1 MNSSVMKILKWLGF
15 GISLYQIAIG
25 LFGTPISMVHRPLT
39 IGILML
45 LLFLTTNKKGEKEI
59 GKIKWYD
66 YLLAIASMLCCLY
79 AVVNAN
85 WFLSRFP
92 YLTPLKV
99 SEYIYGTLLIILV
112 LESGRRTMGWVM
124 PTIAIIMLFYAIFG
138 HHLRGPMWH
147 TQFKIA
153 TVIEQLT
160 MTTEGIWG
168 SPTHSA
174 VTVVFMFV
182 LFGAV
187 LNSTG
192 TGEFFMDLSL
202 CLTGRFCGATA
213 KTAVVSSG
221 LMGMI
226 QGSSISN
233 VVTTGTF
240 TIPAMK
246 KAGFPD
252 YFAGAVETV
261 ASCGGQIM
269 PPVMGAAAFIMA
281 DFTGIHY
288 SSIIKHALIPA
299 ILYYS
304 CTMLQVHFRSKKLGM
319 SGLPK
324 EEIPDFWKMVKS
336 KGAFLIPVVLVIVL
350 LMCGYTAMRAGFI
363 AIIANLVI
371 ALIFSSDRKQML
383 KNLLHEL
390 QDAPEQMITV
400 AAAVTNAGIIIGV
413 LFMTG
418 LGSRLSSLVVAL
430 AGGKLIIGLALGMF
444 IAILLGMGMPTSGA
458 YIVMATLVAPGL
470 MELGLSQIQAHMFVF
485 YFACMSML
493 TPPVA
498 IAAYAAAGIANA
510 NPSKVG
516 FAAWRLAL
524 AAFVVPYMFAFGPE
538 LLMCGTLAESIVP
551 FITAMLGCVCLAAA
565 IEGYLINA
573 LSVCSRVVCGIA
585 ALLLINT
592 ATITDIIGVCVFAAV
607 LAVQLVNCKKAS
619 I

>member
-1 MNSSVMKILKWLGF
+1 MNSKTNTILKWVGF
-15 GISLYQIAIG
+15 CLSIYQITIG
-25 LFGTPISMVHRPLT
+25 LVGTPTSLIHRPLT
-39 IGILML
+39 VGILML
-45 LLFLTTNKKGEKEI
+45 FLFLKDEKDGKKS
-59 GKIKWYD
+59 KWGD
-66 YLLAIASMLCCLY
+66 WVLAIASLLVCLY

-92 YLTPLKV
+92 YLTPVKL
-99 SEYIYGTLLIILV
+99 SEYIYGIALILLV
-112 LESGRRTMGWVM
+112 LEAGRRSMGWVM
-124 PTIAIIMLFYAIFG
+124 PTIGLVMILYALFG
-138 HHLRGPMWH
+138 HLLGGALWH
-147 TQFKIA
+147 TQFKLS
-153 TVIEQLT
+153 TVIEQIT

-281 DFTGIHY
+281 DFTGIQY
-288 SSIIKHALIPA
+288 SSIIKYALIPA
-299 ILYYS
+299 ILYYA

-324 EEIPDFWKMVKS
+324 EEIPNFWHMMKE
-336 KGAFLIPVVLVIVL
+336 KGVFLIPVILVIVL
-350 LMCGYTAMRAGFI
+350 LMEGYTAMRAGFI
-363 AIIANLVI
+363 AIVTNLVL
-371 ALIFSSDRKQML
+371 ALIFSRNRKEML
-383 KNLLHEL
+383 KKLLHEL
-390 QDAPEQMITV
+390 QNAPEQMTTV

-418 LGSRLSSLVVAL
+418 LGTRLSSLVVAL
-430 AGGKLIIGLALGMF
+430 AGGKLIIGLVLGMLV
-444 IAILLGMGMPTSGA
+444 AIILGMGMPTSGA
-458 YIVMATLVAPGL
+458 YIVMATLIAPGL

-498 IAAYAAAGIANA
+498 IAAYAAAGIAKA

-524 AAFVVPYMFAFGPE
+524 AAFVVPYMFAYGPE
-538 LLMCGTLAESIVP
+538 LLMCGTVAESIIP
-551 FITAMLGCVCLAAA
+551 FITAMLGCLCLASAL
-565 IEGYLINA
+565 EGYMLED
-573 LSVCSRVVCGIA
+573 LSIPFRVLCGVA

-592 ATITDIIGVCVFAAV
+592 GTVTDIIGICILTLVFIFQYARRKKKIAA
-607 LAVQLVNCKKAS
+607 
-619 I
+619 

>member
-1 MNSSVMKILKWLGF
+1 MNSKTNTILKWVGF
-15 GISLYQIAIG
+15 CLSIYQIIIG
-25 LFGTPISMVHRPLT
+25 LVGTPTSLIHRPLT
-39 IGILML
+39 VGILML
-45 LLFLTTNKKGEKEI
+45 FLFLKDEKDGKKS
-59 GKIKWYD
+59 KWSD
-66 YLLAIASMLCCLY
+66 WVLAIASLLVCLY

-92 YLTPLKV
+92 YLTPVKV
-99 SEYIYGTLLIILV
+99 SEYIYGIAIILLV
-112 LESGRRTMGWVM
+112 LEAGRRSMGWVM
-124 PTIAIIMLFYAIFG
+124 PTIGVIMILYALFG
-138 HHLRGPMWH
+138 HHLGGALWH
-147 TQFKIA
+147 TQFKLS
-153 TVIEQLT
+153 TVIEQIT

-281 DFTGIHY
+281 DFTGIQY
-288 SSIIKHALIPA
+288 SSIIKYALIPA
-299 ILYYS
+299 ILYYA

-324 EEIPDFWKMVKS
+324 EEIPDFWKMMKE
-336 KGAFLIPVVLVIVL
+336 KGVFLIPVILVIVL
-350 LMCGYTAMRAGFI
+350 LMKGYTAMRAGFI
-363 AIIANLVI
+363 AIVTNLVL
-371 ALIFSSDRKQML
+371 ALIFSRDRKQML

-390 QDAPEQMITV
+390 QNAPEQMTTV

-418 LGSRLSSLVVAL
+418 LGTRLSSLVVAL
-430 AGGKLIIGLALGMF
+430 AGGKLIIGLVLGMLV
-444 IAILLGMGMPTSGA
+444 AIVLGMGMPTSGA
-458 YIVMATLVAPGL
+458 YIVMATLIAPGL

-498 IAAYAAAGIANA
+498 IAAYAAAGIAKA

-524 AAFVVPYMFAFGPE
+524 AAFIVPYMFAYGPE
-538 LLMCGTLAESIVP
+538 LLMCGTVAESIIP
-551 FITAMLGCVCLAAA
+551 FITAMLGCLCLASAL
-565 IEGYLINA
+565 EGYLLED
-573 LSVCSRVVCGIA
+573 LSILFRVVCGIA

-592 ATITDIIGVCVFAAV
+592 GTITDIIGISLLAIVFMAQYAKKKKKIAA
-607 LAVQLVNCKKAS
+607 Q
-619 I
+619 

>member
-1 MNSSVMKILKWLGF
+1 MNSKTNTILKWVGF
-15 GISLYQIAIG
+15 CLSIYQIIIG
-25 LFGTPISMVHRPLT
+25 LVGTPTSLIHRPLT
-39 IGILML
+39 VGILML
-45 LLFLTTNKKGEKEI
+45 FLFLKDEKDGKKS
-59 GKIKWYD
+59 KWSD
-66 YLLAIASMLCCLY
+66 WVLAIASLLVCLY

-92 YLTPLKV
+92 YLTPVKV
-99 SEYIYGTLLIILV
+99 SEYIYGIAIILLV
-112 LESGRRTMGWVM
+112 LEAGRRSMGWVM
-124 PTIAIIMLFYAIFG
+124 PTIGVIMILYALFG
-138 HHLRGPMWH
+138 HHLGGALWH
-147 TQFKIA
+147 TQFKLS
-153 TVIEQLT
+153 TVIEQIT

-281 DFTGIHY
+281 DFTGIQY
-288 SSIIKHALIPA
+288 SSIIKYALIPA
-299 ILYYS
+299 ILYYA

-324 EEIPDFWKMVKS
+324 EEIPDFWKMMKE
-336 KGAFLIPVVLVIVL
+336 KGVFLIPVVLVIVL
-350 LMCGYTAMRAGFI
+350 LMKGYTAMRAGFI
-363 AIIANLVI
+363 AIVTNLVL
-371 ALIFSSDRKQML
+371 ALLFSRDRKQML

-390 QDAPEQMITV
+390 QNAPDQMTTV

-418 LGSRLSSLVVAL
+418 LGTRLSSLVVAL
-430 AGGKLIIGLALGMF
+430 AGGKLIIGLILGMLV
-444 IAILLGMGMPTSGA
+444 AIVLGMGMPTSGA
-458 YIVMATLVAPGL
+458 YIVMATLIAPGL

-498 IAAYAAAGIANA
+498 IAAYAAAGIAKA
-510 NPSKVG
+510 SPSKVG

-524 AAFVVPYMFAFGPE
+524 AAFVVPYMFAYGPE
-538 LLMCGTLAESIVP
+538 LLMCGTVAESIIP
-551 FITAMLGCVCLAAA
+551 FITAMLGCLCLASAL
-565 IEGYLINA
+565 EGYL
-573 LSVCSRVVCGIA
+573 LEDLPVLFRVVCGIA

-592 ATITDIIGVCVFAAV
+592 GTLTDIIGICLLAIVFVTQYA
-607 LAVQLVNCKKAS
+607 KKKKKMVA
-619 I
+619 

>member
-1 MNSSVMKILKWLGF
+1 MI
-15 GISLYQIAIG
+15 
-25 LFGTPISMVHRPLT
+25 
-39 IGILML
+39 
-45 LLFLTTNKKGEKEI
+45 
-59 GKIKWYD
+59 
-66 YLLAIASMLCCLY
+66 LY
-79 AVVNAN
+79 A
-85 WFLSRFP
+85 L
-92 YLTPLKV
+92 
-99 SEYIYGTLLIILV
+99 
-112 LESGRRTMGWVM
+112 
-124 PTIAIIMLFYAIFG
+124 FG
-138 HHLRGPMWH
+138 HHLGGALWH
-147 TQFKIA
+147 TQFKLS
-153 TVIEQLT
+153 TVIEQIT

-281 DFTGIHY
+281 DFTGIQY
-288 SSIIKHALIPA
+288 SSIIKYALIPA
-299 ILYYS
+299 ILYYA

-324 EEIPDFWKMVKS
+324 EEIPDFWKMMKE
-336 KGAFLIPVVLVIVL
+336 KGVFLIPVILVIVL
-350 LMCGYTAMRAGFI
+350 LMKGYTAMRAGFI
-363 AIIANLVI
+363 AIVTNLVL
-371 ALIFSSDRKQML
+371 ALIFSRDRKQML

-390 QDAPEQMITV
+390 QNAPEQMTTV

-418 LGSRLSSLVVAL
+418 LGTRLSSLVVAL
-430 AGGKLIIGLALGMF
+430 AGGKLIIGLVLGMLV
-444 IAILLGMGMPTSGA
+444 AIVLGMGMPTSGA
-458 YIVMATLVAPGL
+458 YIVMATLIAPGL

-498 IAAYAAAGIANA
+498 IAAYAAAGIAKA

-524 AAFVVPYMFAFGPE
+524 AAFIVPYMFAYGPE
-538 LLMCGTLAESIVP
+538 LLMCGTVAESIIP
-551 FITAMLGCVCLAAA
+551 FITAMLGCLCLASAL
-565 IEGYLINA
+565 EGYLLED
-573 LSVCSRVVCGIA
+573 LSILFRVVCGIA

-592 ATITDIIGVCVFAAV
+592 GTITDIIGICLLAIVFMAQYAKKKKKIAA
-607 LAVQLVNCKKAS
+607 Q
-619 I
+619 

>member
-1 MNSSVMKILKWLGF
+1 MNSKTNTILKWVGF
-15 GISLYQIAIG
+15 CLSIYQITIG
-25 LFGTPISMVHRPLT
+25 LVGTPTSLIHRPLT
-39 IGILML
+39 VGILML
-45 LLFLTTNKKGEKEI
+45 FLFLKDEKDGKKS
-59 GKIKWYD
+59 KWGD
-66 YLLAIASMLCCLY
+66 WVLAIASLLVCLY

-92 YLTPLKV
+92 YLTPVKL
-99 SEYIYGTLLIILV
+99 SEYIYGIALILLV
-112 LESGRRTMGWVM
+112 LEAGRRSMGWVM
-124 PTIAIIMLFYAIFG
+124 PTIGVVMILYALFG
-138 HHLRGPMWH
+138 HLLGGALWH
-147 TQFKIA
+147 TQFKLS
-153 TVIEQLT
+153 TVIEQIT

-281 DFTGIHY
+281 DFTGIQY
-288 SSIIKHALIPA
+288 SSIIKYALIPA
-299 ILYYS
+299 ILYYA

-324 EEIPDFWKMVKS
+324 EEIPNFWHMMKE
-336 KGAFLIPVVLVIVL
+336 KGVFLIPVILVIVL
-350 LMCGYTAMRAGFI
+350 LMEGYTAMRAGFI
-363 AIIANLVI
+363 AIVTNLVL
-371 ALIFSSDRKQML
+371 ALIFSRNRKEML
-383 KNLLHEL
+383 KKLLHEL
-390 QDAPEQMITV
+390 QNAPEQMTTV

-418 LGSRLSSLVVAL
+418 LGTRLSSLVVAL
-430 AGGKLIIGLALGMF
+430 AGGKLIIGLVLGMLV
-444 IAILLGMGMPTSGA
+444 AIILGMGMPTSGA
-458 YIVMATLVAPGL
+458 YIVMATLIAPGL

-498 IAAYAAAGIANA
+498 IAAYAAAGIAKA

-524 AAFVVPYMFAFGPE
+524 AAFVVPYMFAYGPE
-538 LLMCGTLAESIVP
+538 LLMCGTMAESIIP
-551 FITAMLGCVCLAAA
+551 FITAMLGCLCLASAL
-565 IEGYLINA
+565 EGYMLED
-573 LSVCSRVVCGIA
+573 LSIPFRVLCGVA

-592 ATITDIIGVCVFAAV
+592 GTVTDIIGICILTLVFIFQYARRKKKIAA
-607 LAVQLVNCKKAS
+607 
-619 I
+619 

>member
-1 MNSSVMKILKWLGF
+1 MNSKTNTILKWVGF
-15 GISLYQIAIG
+15 CLSIYQITIG
-25 LFGTPISMVHRPLT
+25 LVGTPTSLIHRPLT
-39 IGILML
+39 VGILML
-45 LLFLTTNKKGEKEI
+45 FLFLKDEKDGKKS
-59 GKIKWYD
+59 KWGD
-66 YLLAIASMLCCLY
+66 WVLAIASLLVCLY

-92 YLTPLKV
+92 YLTPVKL
-99 SEYIYGTLLIILV
+99 SEYTYGIALILLV
-112 LESGRRTMGWVM
+112 LEAGRRSMGWVM
-124 PTIAIIMLFYAIFG
+124 PTIGLVMILYALFG
-138 HHLRGPMWH
+138 HLLGGALWH
-147 TQFKIA
+147 TQFKLS
-153 TVIEQLT
+153 TVIEQIT

-281 DFTGIHY
+281 DFTGIQY
-288 SSIIKHALIPA
+288 SSIIKYALIPA
-299 ILYYS
+299 ILYYA

-324 EEIPDFWKMVKS
+324 EEIPNFWHMMKE
-336 KGAFLIPVVLVIVL
+336 KGVFLIPVILVIVL
-350 LMCGYTAMRAGFI
+350 LMEGYTAMRAGFI
-363 AIIANLVI
+363 AIVTNLVL
-371 ALIFSSDRKQML
+371 ALIFSRNRKEML
-383 KNLLHEL
+383 KKLLHEL
-390 QDAPEQMITV
+390 QNAPEQMTTV

-418 LGSRLSSLVVAL
+418 LGTRLSSLVVAL
-430 AGGKLIIGLALGMF
+430 AGGKLIIGLVLGMLV
-444 IAILLGMGMPTSGA
+444 AIILGMGMPTSGA
-458 YIVMATLVAPGL
+458 YIVMATLIAPGL

-498 IAAYAAAGIANA
+498 IAAYAAAGIAKA

-524 AAFVVPYMFAFGPE
+524 AAFVVPYMFAYGPE
-538 LLMCGTLAESIVP
+538 LLMCGTVAESIIP
-551 FITAMLGCVCLAAA
+551 FITAMLGCLCLASAL
-565 IEGYLINA
+565 EGYMLED
-573 LSVCSRVVCGIA
+573 LSIPFRVLCGVA

-592 ATITDIIGVCVFAAV
+592 GTVTDIIGICILTLVFIFQYARRKKKIAA
-607 LAVQLVNCKKAS
+607 
-619 I
+619 

>member
-1 MNSSVMKILKWLGF
+1 MNSKTNTILKWVGF
-15 GISLYQIAIG
+15 CLSIYQIIIG
-25 LFGTPISMVHRPLT
+25 LVGTPTSLIHRPLT
-39 IGILML
+39 VGILML
-45 LLFLTTNKKGEKEI
+45 FLFLKDEKDGKKS
-59 GKIKWYD
+59 KWSD
-66 YLLAIASMLCCLY
+66 WVLAIASLLVCLY

-92 YLTPLKV
+92 YLTPVKV
-99 SEYIYGTLLIILV
+99 SEYIYGIAIILLV
-112 LESGRRTMGWVM
+112 LEAGRRSMGWVM
-124 PTIAIIMLFYAIFG
+124 PTIGVIMILYALFG
-138 HHLRGPMWH
+138 HHLGGALWH
-147 TQFKIA
+147 TQFKLS
-153 TVIEQLT
+153 TVIEQIT

-281 DFTGIHY
+281 DFTGIQY
-288 SSIIKHALIPA
+288 SSIIKYALIPA
-299 ILYYS
+299 ILYYA

-324 EEIPDFWKMVKS
+324 EEIPDFWKMMKE
-336 KGAFLIPVVLVIVL
+336 KGVFLIPVILVIVL
-350 LMCGYTAMRAGFI
+350 LMKGYTAMRAGFI
-363 AIIANLVI
+363 AIVTNLVL
-371 ALIFSSDRKQML
+371 ALIFSRDRKQML

-390 QDAPEQMITV
+390 QNAPEQMTTV

-418 LGSRLSSLVVAL
+418 LGTRLSSLVVAL
-430 AGGKLIIGLALGMF
+430 AGGKLIIGLVLGMLV
-444 IAILLGMGMPTSGA
+444 AIVLGMGMPTSGA
-458 YIVMATLVAPGL
+458 YIVMATLIAPGL

-498 IAAYAAAGIANA
+498 IAAYAAAGIAKA

-524 AAFVVPYMFAFGPE
+524 AAFIVPYMFAYGPE
-538 LLMCGTLAESIVP
+538 LLMCGTVAESIIP
-551 FITAMLGCVCLAAA
+551 FITAMLGCLCLASAL
-565 IEGYLINA
+565 EGYLLED
-573 LSVCSRVVCGIA
+573 LSILFRVVCGIA

-592 ATITDIIGVCVFAAV
+592 GTITDIIGICLLAIVFMAQYAKKKKKIAA
-607 LAVQLVNCKKAS
+607 Q
-619 I
+619 

>member
-1 MNSSVMKILKWLGF
+1 MNSKTNTILKWVGF
-15 GISLYQIAIG
+15 CLSIYQITIG
-25 LFGTPISMVHRPLT
+25 LVGTPTSLIHRPLT
-39 IGILML
+39 VGILML
-45 LLFLTTNKKGEKEI
+45 FLFLKDEKDGKKS
-59 GKIKWYD
+59 KWGD
-66 YLLAIASMLCCLY
+66 WVLAIASLLVCLY

-92 YLTPLKV
+92 YLTPVKL
-99 SEYIYGTLLIILV
+99 SEYIYGIALILLV
-112 LESGRRTMGWVM
+112 LEAGRRSMGWGM
-124 PTIAIIMLFYAIFG
+124 PTIGLVMILYALFG
-138 HHLRGPMWH
+138 HLLGGALWH
-147 TQFKIA
+147 TQFKLS
-153 TVIEQLT
+153 TVIEQIT

-281 DFTGIHY
+281 DFTGIQY
-288 SSIIKHALIPA
+288 SSIIKYALIPA
-299 ILYYS
+299 ILYYA

-324 EEIPDFWKMVKS
+324 EEIPNFWHMMKE
-336 KGAFLIPVVLVIVL
+336 KGVFLIPVILVIVL
-350 LMCGYTAMRAGFI
+350 LMEGYTAMRAGFI
-363 AIIANLVI
+363 AIVTNLVL
-371 ALIFSSDRKQML
+371 ALIFSRNRKEML
-383 KNLLHEL
+383 KKLLHEL
-390 QDAPEQMITV
+390 QNAPEQMTTV

-418 LGSRLSSLVVAL
+418 LGTRLSSLVVAL
-430 AGGKLIIGLALGMF
+430 AGGKLIIGLVLGMLV
-444 IAILLGMGMPTSGA
+444 AIILGMGMPTSGA
-458 YIVMATLVAPGL
+458 YIVMATLIAPGL

-498 IAAYAAAGIANA
+498 IAAYAAAGIAKA

-524 AAFVVPYMFAFGPE
+524 AAFVVPYMFAYGPE
-538 LLMCGTLAESIVP
+538 LLMCGTVAESIIP
-551 FITAMLGCVCLAAA
+551 FITAMLGCLCLASAL
-565 IEGYLINA
+565 EGYMLED
-573 LSVCSRVVCGIA
+573 LSIPFRVLCGVA

-592 ATITDIIGVCVFAAV
+592 GTVTDIIGICILTLVFIFQYARRKKKIAA
-607 LAVQLVNCKKAS
+607 
-619 I
+619 

>member
-1 MNSSVMKILKWLGF
+1 MNSKTNTILKWVGF
-15 GISLYQIAIG
+15 CLSIYQITIG
-25 LFGTPISMVHRPLT
+25 LVGTPTSLIHRPLT
-39 IGILML
+39 VGILML
-45 LLFLTTNKKGEKEI
+45 FLFLKDEKDGKKS
-59 GKIKWYD
+59 KWGD
-66 YLLAIASMLCCLY
+66 WVLAIASLLVCLY

-92 YLTPLKV
+92 YLTPVKL
-99 SEYIYGTLLIILV
+99 SEYIYGIALILLV
-112 LESGRRTMGWVM
+112 LEAGRRSMGWVM
-124 PTIAIIMLFYAIFG
+124 PTIGLVMILYALFG
-138 HHLRGPMWH
+138 HLLGGALWH
-147 TQFKIA
+147 TQFKLS
-153 TVIEQLT
+153 TVIEQIT

-281 DFTGIHY
+281 DFTGIQY
-288 SSIIKHALIPA
+288 SSIIKYALIPA
-299 ILYYS
+299 ILYYA

-324 EEIPDFWKMVKS
+324 EEIPNFWHMMKE
-336 KGAFLIPVVLVIVL
+336 KGVFLIPVILVIVL
-350 LMCGYTAMRAGFI
+350 LMEGYTAMRAGFI
-363 AIIANLVI
+363 AIVTNLVL
-371 ALIFSSDRKQML
+371 ALIFSRNRKEML
-383 KNLLHEL
+383 KKLLHEL
-390 QDAPEQMITV
+390 QNAPEQMTTV

-418 LGSRLSSLVVAL
+418 LGTRLSSLVVAL
-430 AGGKLIIGLALGMF
+430 AGGKLIIGLVLGMLV
-444 IAILLGMGMPTSGA
+444 AIILGMGMPTSGA
-458 YIVMATLVAPGL
+458 YIVMATLIAPGL

-498 IAAYAAAGIANA
+498 IAAYAAAGIAKA

-524 AAFVVPYMFAFGPE
+524 AAFVVPYMFAYGPE
-538 LLMCGTLAESIVP
+538 LLMCGTVAESIIP
-551 FITAMLGCVCLAAA
+551 FITAMLGCLCLASAL
-565 IEGYLINA
+565 EGYMLED
-573 LSVCSRVVCGIA
+573 LSIPFRVLCGVA

-592 ATITDIIGVCVFAAV
+592 GTVTDIIGICILTLVFIFQYARRKKKVAA
-607 LAVQLVNCKKAS
+607 
-619 I
+619 

>member
-1 MNSSVMKILKWLGF
+1 MNSKTNTILKWVGF
-15 GISLYQIAIG
+15 CLSIYQITIG
-25 LFGTPISMVHRPLT
+25 LVGTPTSLIHRPLT
-39 IGILML
+39 VGILML
-45 LLFLTTNKKGEKEI
+45 FLFLKDEKDGKKS
-59 GKIKWYD
+59 KWGD
-66 YLLAIASMLCCLY
+66 WVLAIASLLVCLY

-92 YLTPLKV
+92 YLTPVKL
-99 SEYIYGTLLIILV
+99 SEYIYGIALILLV
-112 LESGRRTMGWVM
+112 LEAGRRSMGWVM
-124 PTIAIIMLFYAIFG
+124 PTIGVVMILYALFG
-138 HHLRGPMWH
+138 HLLGGALWH
-147 TQFKIA
+147 TQFKLS
-153 TVIEQLT
+153 TVIEQIT

-281 DFTGIHY
+281 DFTGIQY
-288 SSIIKHALIPA
+288 SSIIKYALIPA
-299 ILYYS
+299 ILYYA

-324 EEIPDFWKMVKS
+324 EEIPNFWHMMKE
-336 KGAFLIPVVLVIVL
+336 KGVFLIPVILVIVL
-350 LMCGYTAMRAGFI
+350 LMEGYTAMRAGFI
-363 AIIANLVI
+363 AIVTNLVL
-371 ALIFSSDRKQML
+371 ALIFSRNRKEML
-383 KNLLHEL
+383 KKLLHEL
-390 QDAPEQMITV
+390 QNAPEQMTTV

-418 LGSRLSSLVVAL
+418 LGTRLSSLVVAL
-430 AGGKLIIGLALGMF
+430 AGGKLIIGLVLGMLV
-444 IAILLGMGMPTSGA
+444 AIILGMGMPTSGA
-458 YIVMATLVAPGL
+458 YIVMATLIAPGL

-498 IAAYAAAGIANA
+498 IAAYAAAGIAKA

-524 AAFVVPYMFAFGPE
+524 AAFVVPYMFAYGPE
-538 LLMCGTLAESIVP
+538 LLMCGTVAESIIP
-551 FITAMLGCVCLAAA
+551 FITAMLGCLCLASAL
-565 IEGYLINA
+565 EGYMLED
-573 LSVCSRVVCGIA
+573 LSIPFRVLCGVA

-592 ATITDIIGVCVFAAV
+592 GTVTDIIGICILTLVFIFQYARRKKKIAA
-607 LAVQLVNCKKAS
+607 
-619 I
+619 

>member
-1 MNSSVMKILKWLGF
+1 MNSKTNTILKWVGF
-15 GISLYQIAIG
+15 CLSIYQITIG
-25 LFGTPISMVHRPLT
+25 LVGTPTSLIHRPLT
-39 IGILML
+39 VGILML
-45 LLFLTTNKKGEKEI
+45 FLFLKDEKDGKKS
-59 GKIKWYD
+59 KWGD
-66 YLLAIASMLCCLY
+66 WVLAIASLLVCLY

-92 YLTPLKV
+92 YLTPVKL
-99 SEYIYGTLLIILV
+99 SEYIYGIALILLV
-112 LESGRRTMGWVM
+112 LEAGRRSMGWVM
-124 PTIAIIMLFYAIFG
+124 PTIGLVMILYALFG
-138 HHLRGPMWH
+138 HLLGGALWH
-147 TQFKIA
+147 TQFKLS
-153 TVIEQLT
+153 TVIEQIT

-281 DFTGIHY
+281 DFTGIQY
-288 SSIIKHALIPA
+288 SSIIKYALIPA
-299 ILYYS
+299 ILYYA

-324 EEIPDFWKMVKS
+324 EEIPNFWHMMKE
-336 KGAFLIPVVLVIVL
+336 KGVFLIPVILVIVL
-350 LMCGYTAMRAGFI
+350 LMEGYTAMRAGFI
-363 AIIANLVI
+363 AIVTNLVL
-371 ALIFSSDRKQML
+371 ALIFSRNRKEML
-383 KNLLHEL
+383 KKLLHEL
-390 QDAPEQMITV
+390 QNAPEQMTTV

-418 LGSRLSSLVVAL
+418 LGTRLSSLVVAL
-430 AGGKLIIGLALGMF
+430 AGGKLIIGLVLGMLV
-444 IAILLGMGMPTSGA
+444 AIILGMGMPTSGA
-458 YIVMATLVAPGL
+458 YIVMATLIAPGL

-498 IAAYAAAGIANA
+498 IAAYAAAGIAKA

-524 AAFVVPYMFAFGPE
+524 AAFVVPYMFAYGPE
-538 LLMCGTLAESIVP
+538 LLMCGTVAESIIP
-551 FITAMLGCVCLAAA
+551 FITAMLGCLCLASAL
-565 IEGYLINA
+565 EGYMLED
-573 LSVCSRVVCGIA
+573 LSIPLRVLCGVA

-592 ATITDIIGVCVFAAV
+592 GTVTDIIGICILTLVFIFQYARRKKKIAA
-607 LAVQLVNCKKAS
+607 
-619 I
+619 

>member
-1 MNSSVMKILKWLGF
+1 MNSKTNTILKWVGF
-15 GISLYQIAIG
+15 CLSIYQITIG
-25 LFGTPISMVHRPLT
+25 LVGTPTSLIHRPLT
-39 IGILML
+39 VGILML
-45 LLFLTTNKKGEKEI
+45 FLFLKDEKDGKKS
-59 GKIKWYD
+59 KWGD
-66 YLLAIASMLCCLY
+66 WVLAIASLLVCLY

-92 YLTPLKV
+92 YLTPVKL
-99 SEYIYGTLLIILV
+99 SEYIYGIALILLV
-112 LESGRRTMGWVM
+112 LEAGRRSMGWVM
-124 PTIAIIMLFYAIFG
+124 PTIGLVMILYALFG
-138 HHLRGPMWH
+138 HLLGGALWH
-147 TQFKIA
+147 TQFKLS
-153 TVIEQLT
+153 TVIEQIT

-281 DFTGIHY
+281 DFTGIQY
-288 SSIIKHALIPA
+288 SSIIKYALIPA
-299 ILYYS
+299 ILYYA

-324 EEIPDFWKMVKS
+324 EEIPNFWHMMKE
-336 KGAFLIPVVLVIVL
+336 KGVFLIPVILVIVL
-350 LMCGYTAMRAGFI
+350 LMEGYTAMRAGFI
-363 AIIANLVI
+363 AIVTNLVL
-371 ALIFSSDRKQML
+371 ALIFSRNRKEML
-383 KNLLHEL
+383 KKLLHEL
-390 QDAPEQMITV
+390 QNAPEQMTTV

-418 LGSRLSSLVVAL
+418 LGTRLSSLVVAL
-430 AGGKLIIGLALGMF
+430 AGGKLIIGLVLGMLV
-444 IAILLGMGMPTSGA
+444 AIILGMGMPTSGA
-458 YIVMATLVAPGL
+458 YIVMATLIAPGL

-498 IAAYAAAGIANA
+498 IAAYAAAGIAKA

-524 AAFVVPYMFAFGPE
+524 AAFVVPYMFAYGPE
-538 LLMCGTLAESIVP
+538 LLMCGTVAESIIP
-551 FITAMLGCVCLAAA
+551 FITAMLGCLCLASAL
-565 IEGYLINA
+565 EGYMLED
-573 LSVCSRVVCGIA
+573 LSIPFRVLCGVA

-592 ATITDIIGVCVFAAV
+592 GTVTDIIGICILTLVFIFQYARR
-607 LAVQLVNCKKAS
+607 KKKIAT
-619 I
+619 

>member
-1 MNSSVMKILKWLGF
+1 MNSKTNTILKWVGF
-15 GISLYQIAIG
+15 CLSIYQITIG
-25 LFGTPISMVHRPLT
+25 LVGTPTSLIHRPLT
-39 IGILML
+39 VGILML
-45 LLFLTTNKKGEKEI
+45 FLFLKDEKDGKKS
-59 GKIKWYD
+59 KWGD
-66 YLLAIASMLCCLY
+66 WVLAIASLLVCLY

-92 YLTPLKV
+92 YLTPVKL
-99 SEYIYGTLLIILV
+99 SEYIYGIALILLV
-112 LESGRRTMGWVM
+112 LEAGRRSMGWVM
-124 PTIAIIMLFYAIFG
+124 PTIGLVMILYALFG
-138 HHLRGPMWH
+138 HLLGGALWH
-147 TQFKIA
+147 TQFKLS
-153 TVIEQLT
+153 TVIEQIT

-281 DFTGIHY
+281 DFTGIQY
-288 SSIIKHALIPA
+288 SSIIKYALIPA
-299 ILYYS
+299 ILYYA
-304 CTMLQVHFRSKKLGM
+304 CTILQVHFRSKKLGM

-324 EEIPDFWKMVKS
+324 EEIPNFWHMMKE
-336 KGAFLIPVVLVIVL
+336 KGVFLIPVILVIVL
-350 LMCGYTAMRAGFI
+350 LMEGYTAMRAGFI
-363 AIIANLVI
+363 AIVTNLVL
-371 ALIFSSDRKQML
+371 ALIFSRNRKEML
-383 KNLLHEL
+383 KKLLHEL
-390 QDAPEQMITV
+390 QNAPEQMTTV

-418 LGSRLSSLVVAL
+418 LGTRLSSLVVAL
-430 AGGKLIIGLALGMF
+430 AGGKLIIGLVLGMLV
-444 IAILLGMGMPTSGA
+444 AIILGMGMPTSGA
-458 YIVMATLVAPGL
+458 YIVMATLIAPGL

-498 IAAYAAAGIANA
+498 IAAYAAAGIAKA

-524 AAFVVPYMFAFGPE
+524 AAFVVPYMFAYGPE
-538 LLMCGTLAESIVP
+538 LLMCGTVAESIIP
-551 FITAMLGCVCLAAA
+551 FITAMLGCLCLASAL
-565 IEGYLINA
+565 EGYMLED
-573 LSVCSRVVCGIA
+573 LSIPFRVLCGVA

-592 ATITDIIGVCVFAAV
+592 GTVTDIIGICILTLVFIFQYARRKKKIAA
-607 LAVQLVNCKKAS
+607 
-619 I
+619 

>member
-1 MNSSVMKILKWLGF
+1 MNSKTNTILKWVGF
-15 GISLYQIAIG
+15 CRSIYQITIG
-25 LFGTPISMVHRPLT
+25 LVGTPTSLIHRPLT
-39 IGILML
+39 VGILML
-45 LLFLTTNKKGEKEI
+45 FLFLKDEKDGKKS
-59 GKIKWYD
+59 KWGD
-66 YLLAIASMLCCLY
+66 WVLAIASLLVCLY

-92 YLTPLKV
+92 YLTPVKL
-99 SEYIYGTLLIILV
+99 SEYIYGIALILLV
-112 LESGRRTMGWVM
+112 LEAGRRSMGWVM
-124 PTIAIIMLFYAIFG
+124 PTIGLVMILYALFG
-138 HHLRGPMWH
+138 HLLGGALWH
-147 TQFKIA
+147 TQFKLS
-153 TVIEQLT
+153 TVIEQIT

-281 DFTGIHY
+281 DFTGIQY
-288 SSIIKHALIPA
+288 SSIIKYALIPA
-299 ILYYS
+299 ILYYA

-324 EEIPDFWKMVKS
+324 EEIPNFWHMMKE
-336 KGAFLIPVVLVIVL
+336 KGVFLIPVILVIVL
-350 LMCGYTAMRAGFI
+350 LMEGYTAMRAGFI
-363 AIIANLVI
+363 AIVTNLVL
-371 ALIFSSDRKQML
+371 ALIFSRNRKEML
-383 KNLLHEL
+383 KKLLHEL
-390 QDAPEQMITV
+390 QNAPEQMTTV

-418 LGSRLSSLVVAL
+418 LGTRLSSLVVAL
-430 AGGKLIIGLALGMF
+430 AGGKLIIGLVLGMLV
-444 IAILLGMGMPTSGA
+444 AIILGMGMPTSGA
-458 YIVMATLVAPGL
+458 YIVMATLIAPGL

-498 IAAYAAAGIANA
+498 IAAYAAAGIAKA

-524 AAFVVPYMFAFGPE
+524 AAFVVPYMFAYGPE
-538 LLMCGTLAESIVP
+538 LLMCGTVAESIIP
-551 FITAMLGCVCLAAA
+551 FITAMLGCLCLASAL
-565 IEGYLINA
+565 EGYMLED
-573 LSVCSRVVCGIA
+573 LSIPFRVLCGVA

-592 ATITDIIGVCVFAAV
+592 GTVTDIIGICILTLVFIFQYARRKKKIAA
-607 LAVQLVNCKKAS
+607 
-619 I
+619 

>member
-1 MNSSVMKILKWLGF
+1 MNSKTNTILKWVGF
-15 GISLYQIAIG
+15 CLSIYQITIG
-25 LFGTPISMVHRPLT
+25 LVGTPTSLIHRPLT
-39 IGILML
+39 VGILML
-45 LLFLTTNKKGEKEI
+45 FLFLKDEKDGKKS
-59 GKIKWYD
+59 KWGD
-66 YLLAIASMLCCLY
+66 WVLAIASLLVCLY

-92 YLTPLKV
+92 YLTPVKL
-99 SEYIYGTLLIILV
+99 SEYIYGIALILLV
-112 LESGRRTMGWVM
+112 LEAGRRSMGWVM
-124 PTIAIIMLFYAIFG
+124 PTIGLVMILYALFG
-138 HHLRGPMWH
+138 HLLGGTLWH
-147 TQFKIA
+147 TQFKLS
-153 TVIEQLT
+153 TVIEQIT

-281 DFTGIHY
+281 DFTGIQY
-288 SSIIKHALIPA
+288 SSIIKYALIPA
-299 ILYYS
+299 ILYYA

-324 EEIPDFWKMVKS
+324 EEIPNFWHMMKE
-336 KGAFLIPVVLVIVL
+336 KGVFLIPVILVIVL
-350 LMCGYTAMRAGFI
+350 LMEGYTAMRAGFI
-363 AIIANLVI
+363 AIVTNLVL
-371 ALIFSSDRKQML
+371 ALIFSRNRKEML
-383 KNLLHEL
+383 KKLLHEL
-390 QDAPEQMITV
+390 QNAPEQMTTV

-418 LGSRLSSLVVAL
+418 LGTRLSSLVVAL
-430 AGGKLIIGLALGMF
+430 AGGKLIIGLVLGMLV
-444 IAILLGMGMPTSGA
+444 AIILGMGMPTSGA
-458 YIVMATLVAPGL
+458 YIVMATLIAPGL

-498 IAAYAAAGIANA
+498 IAAYAAAGIAKA

-524 AAFVVPYMFAFGPE
+524 AAFVVPYMFAYGPE
-538 LLMCGTLAESIVP
+538 LLMCGTVAESIIP
-551 FITAMLGCVCLAAA
+551 FITAMLGCLCLASAL
-565 IEGYLINA
+565 EGYMLED
-573 LSVCSRVVCGIA
+573 LSIPFRVLCGVA

-592 ATITDIIGVCVFAAV
+592 GTVTDIIGICILTLVFIFQYARRKKKIAA
-607 LAVQLVNCKKAS
+607 
-619 I
+619 